1 MHTIKMI
8 RRLAIFVFLGG
19 ILPFSMKVAQAE
31 PALTSVEVTPSDP
44 SIDITQTLQFSA
56 TGAFDDG
63 SSRPLGGDV
72 WTPGTPLPETQSRV
86 GVAVLDGNFYVVGG
100 RKEYSEVA
108 TTVLATVNRYNPS
121 TDTWTP
127 LSPLLTGRM
136 CPAAGVAKG
145 VLYAVGGWNVETL
158 STVEAY
164 LPASDTWSTKAPMQT
179 LRGCIK
185 TSVVN
190 GILYAIGNSTTGSV
204 AIEAYDPTTNTW
216 SAKATLSLPKKG
228 EPKLSYFSTA
238 TLGGALYV
246 IGGTDVG
253 GPLATVY
260 VYHPITDMWS
270 TKAPMPTPR
279 WDTGAG
285 VVNGLLIV
293 AGGSYSNAVEAYN
306 PKTNTWTTLG
316 PLLYPGEAY
325 VAQEAMNG
333 MLYALTTPENLT
345 DAYFL
350 DIRDIFSYTPPEA
363 LWTSSNASIAT
374 TDGRGFVTTS
384 ILPGSSTITAT
395 AGAASGSSTLT
406 TLPLPVRGLR
416 VRTHGDAPGTVTSGS
431 GIIPDGS
438 STLPKSGIL
447 CPGDCTEK
455 YVRGTTVVLTAI
467 PDSEILVTW
476 RGDCEGHGNT
486 CTLVM
491 DDNHEVTAVFT
502 FISGY

>member
-8 RRLAIFVFLGG
+8 RHLAIFVSLSG
-19 ILPFSMKVAQAE
+19 IFPFSMQVAQAE
-31 PALTSVEVTPSDP
+31 PALTSIEVTPSNP

-56 TGAFDDG
+56 TGTFDDG
-63 SSRPLGGDV
+63 SSRLLGGDV
-72 WTPGTPLPETQSRV
+72 WTPGTPLLEPHSRA

-100 RKEYSEVA
+100 RKASDV
-108 TTVLATVNRYNPS
+108 TTALAAVNRYNPS
-121 TDTWTP
+121 TDTWTT
-127 LSPLLTGRM
+127 LSPLQTGRM
-136 CPAAGVAKG
+136 CPAAAVAKG

-158 STVEAY
+158 NTVEAY
-164 LPASDTWSTKAPMQT
+164 LPASDTWSTKAPLQT

-190 GILYAIGNSTTGSV
+190 GILYAIGNSATWTV
-204 AIEAYDPTTNTW
+204 AIEAYDPATNTW

-228 EPKLSYFSTA
+228 EPSISYFATA
-238 TLGGALYV
+238 TLGGAIYV
-246 IGGTDVG
+246 IGGTGVG
-253 GPLATVY
+253 GALTTVY
-260 VYHPITDMWS
+260 AYHPITDMWS

-279 WDTGAG
+279 WDAGAG

-293 AGGSYSNAVEAYN
+293 AGGSNSNAVEAYN

-316 PLLYPGEAY
+316 SLLYPGDAY
-325 VAQEAMNG
+325 VAQEAVNG
-333 MLYALTTPENLT
+333 KLYALTMPENST
-345 DAYFL
+345 DANPL
-350 DIRDIFSYTPPEA
+350 DIWDMFSYTPPEA

-384 ILPGSSTITAT
+384 ILPGASTITAT
-395 AGAASGSSTLT
+395 VGAASGSSTLT
-406 TLPLPVRGLR
+406 TLPVPVRGLR

-431 GIIPDGS
+431 GIITDGS
-438 STLPKSGIL
+438 STLPKSGII

-467 PDSEILVTW
+467 PQSEILVTW

-502 FISGY
+502 HISGY